1 MTDDFERNLD
11 TQRRRL
17 DAMDAA
23 VADAL
28 SDNPIAATLPSA
40 PAQQTY
46 RDLTEFNDQL
56 RQEKSWTSVDLDAAL
71 TPEQAAALA
80 EWRSRQRISWSTA
93 DIAMVGLAGMLGT
106 ACVWFD
112 ASIDRAV
119 RARLN
124 AVTKSGII
132 RAFEKAGKRLPID
145 YMGEGFGGRAHR
157 IKSAGHDLARPFE
170 ALRQIM
176 GGEFRGVRWSF
187 GQRSTV
193 TCSGRFDEVNTFEE
207 ALLRWVMHL
216 SADVLTPMS
225 LPIPGASLLYEMDN
239 EAISSFALHAYK
251 GLRSGEGMNVRSATV
266 APGLTTLSVEVAIRT
281 HTHLASFKANGPG
294 ALTRQDE
301 RKQAELRLAAHSLV
315 GAASIGK
322 ATAKGL
328 ITKHPSAIRHIHLPT
343 ILTAGR
349 TALQVVADASAA
361 RRSSAPEWDAILLDV
376 AQPWQLDL
384 GRQIEAAWQANGAAL
399 LPAPRGM

>member
-1 MTDDFERNLD
+1 MSEDFERNLD
-11 TQRRRL
+11 SQRRRL
-17 DAMDAA
+17 DAIDTA
-23 VADAL
+23 VANAL
-28 SDNPIAATLPSA
+28 SDNPIADSLPVAATN
-40 PAQQTY
+40 QTY
-46 RDLTEFNDQL
+46 GELTDFNDKL
-56 RQEKSWTSVDLDAAL
+56 REEHSWSSIDLDAAL

-80 EWRSRQRISWSTA
+80 QWRSRQRVSWSTA

-112 ASIDRAV
+112 ASIDRTV
-119 RARLN
+119 RTRLN
-124 AVTKSGII
+124 AATKSGIF
-132 RAFEKAGKRLPID
+132 RQFEKAGKRLPID

-157 IKSAGHDLARPFE
+157 IKSAGHDLARPFA

-176 GGEFRGVRWSF
+176 DGEFRGVRWSF

-193 TCSGRFDEVNTFEE
+193 SYSGRFDQVNTFEE

-216 SADVLTPMS
+216 TADVLTPMS

-239 EAISSFALHAYK
+239 EAISNFALHAYK
-251 GLRSGEGMNVRSATV
+251 GLRSGEGVNLRSATI
-266 APGLTTLSVEVAIRT
+266 APGMTTMTVEVAIRT
-281 HTHLASFKANGPG
+281 HTHLASLKAHGTA
-294 ALTRQDE
+294 ALSRQDE

-349 TALQVVADASAA
+349 TALQVVTDASAA
-361 RRSSAPEWDAILLDV
+361 RRSSAREWDAILLDT

-384 GRQIEAAWQANGAAL
+384 GGEIEKAWRAEAIPGQGN
-399 LPAPRGM
+399 R

>member
-1 MTDDFERNLD
+1 MSDDFERNLD

-17 DAMDAA
+17 DAMDDA
-23 VADAL
+23 VANAL
-28 SDNPIAATLPSA
+28 SDNPLAATLPASSA
-40 PAQQTY
+40 KQTY
-46 RDLTEFNDQL
+46 GELTDFNDAL
-56 RQEKSWTSVDLDAAL
+56 REENSWDSVDLDAAL

-80 EWRSRQRISWSTA
+80 EWRSRQRIAWSTA

-124 AVTKSGII
+124 AVTKSGIF
-132 RAFEKAGKRLPID
+132 RHFEKAGKRLPID

-176 GGEFRGVRWSF
+176 DGEFRGVRWSF
-187 GQRSTV
+187 GQRSNFTY
-193 TCSGRFDEVNTFEE
+193 SGRFDDVKTFEE

-216 SADVLTPMS
+216 TADVLTPMS
-225 LPIPGASLLYEMDN
+225 LPIPGASRLYEMNN
-239 EAISSFALHAYK
+239 EAISNFALHAYS
-251 GLRSGEGMNVRSATV
+251 GLRTGEGLNLRSATV
-266 APGLTTLSVEVAIRT
+266 SPGITTLTVEVVIRT
-281 HTHLASFKANGPG
+281 HVHLQSLKTPG
-294 ALTRQDE
+294 TATPTRQE
-301 RKQAELRLAAHSLV
+301 QRKQAELRLAAHSLV

-349 TALQVVADASAA
+349 TALQVVSDASAA
-361 RRSSAPEWDAILLDV
+361 RRSSAREWDAILLDV

-384 GRQIEAAWQANGAAL
+384 SREIEAAW
-399 LPAPRGM
+399 PK

>member
-1 MTDDFERNLD
+1 
-11 TQRRRL
+11 
-17 DAMDAA
+17 
-23 VADAL
+23 
-28 SDNPIAATLPSA
+28 
-40 PAQQTY
+40 
-46 RDLTEFNDQL
+46 
-56 RQEKSWTSVDLDAAL
+56 
-71 TPEQAAALA
+71 
-80 EWRSRQRISWSTA
+80 
-93 DIAMVGLAGMLGT
+93 
-106 ACVWFD
+106 
-112 ASIDRAV
+112 
-119 RARLN
+119 
-124 AVTKSGII
+124 
-132 RAFEKAGKRLPID
+132 
-145 YMGEGFGGRAHR
+145 
-157 IKSAGHDLARPFE
+157 
-170 ALRQIM
+170 
-176 GGEFRGVRWSF
+176 
-187 GQRSTV
+187 
-193 TCSGRFDEVNTFEE
+193 
-207 ALLRWVMHL
+207 
-216 SADVLTPMS
+216 
-225 LPIPGASLLYEMDN
+225 
-239 EAISSFALHAYK
+239 
-251 GLRSGEGMNVRSATV
+251 MNVRSATV

-361 RRSSAPEWDAILLDV
+361 RRSSAPEWDAILLDI

>member
-1 MTDDFERNLD
+1 MTGDDFARNLD
-11 TQRRRL
+11 SQRRRL
-17 DAMDAA
+17 DAMDDAITNALADDPLAA
-23 VADAL
+23 ELPAGSAMQSYDELTAFNDAL
-28 SDNPIAATLPSA
+28 REEN
-40 PAQQTY
+40 
-46 RDLTEFNDQL
+46 
-56 RQEKSWTSVDLDAAL
+56 SWNTVDLDAAL

-112 ASIDRAV
+112 ASIDRAI
-119 RARLN
+119 RTRIA
-124 AVTKSGII
+124 AVTKTGIF
-132 RAFEKAGKRLPID
+132 RHFEKAGKRLPID

-176 GGEFRGVRWSF
+176 DGEFRGVRWSF
-187 GQRSTV
+187 GQRSKV
-193 TCSGRFDEVNTFEE
+193 SYSGRFDVVDSFEE
-207 ALLRWVMHL
+207 ALLRWFMHL
-216 SADVLTPMS
+216 AADVLTPMS
-225 LPIPGASLLYEMDN
+225 LPIPGASLLYEMNN
-239 EAISSFALHAYK
+239 EGISNFALHAYK
-251 GLRSGEGMNVRSATV
+251 GLRSGEGVNLRSAVV
-266 APGLTTLSVEVAIRT
+266 APGMTTMTVEVVIRT
-281 HTHLASFKANGPG
+281 HSRLQSFTAHGTA
-294 ALTRQDE
+294 ALTRQE
-301 RKQAELRLAAHSLV
+301 QRKEAELRLAAHSLV

-328 ITKHPSAIRHIHLPT
+328 ITKHPSAIRHIHVPT

-361 RRSSAPEWDAILLDV
+361 CHSSAREWDAILLDV

-384 GRQIEAAWQANGAAL
+384 SHEIEAAWPG
-399 LPAPRGM
+399 